1 MEEKWGIC
9 MEVYAMLS
17 LRVIVVYLLIVLLFR
32 LMGKREIG
40 ELGVIDL
47 VVFIMIADI
56 AVISIEEYRESF
68 FKPLLPMGILVL
80 IQILFSHLSLK
91 SRFFR
96 KIVDGEPTIIIK
108 DGKIVEKQMK
118 KQRYNFDDLLMQ
130 LRENNIRY
138 ISDVEYAI
146 LEPTGKLS
154 VIKKEKNKTGY
165 TVGLI
170 INGELQE
177 DKLLEIN
184 LNKEWLYD
192 ELNKRGIKNLKEVSF
207 CSYDNGKLYIDKN
220 NE

>member
-1 MEEKWGIC
+1 MKRNGGYDMEIYGII
-9 MEVYAMLS
+9 S
-17 LRVIVVYLLIVLLFR
+17 LRVVVVYLLIVLIFR

-40 ELGVIDL
+40 ELGIIDL

-56 AVISIEEYRESF
+56 AVIAIERYNESF

-80 IQILFSHLSLK
+80 IQVIFSHFSLR
-91 SRFFR
+91 SRNFR
-96 KIVDGEPTIIIK
+96 KLVESEPTIIIK
-108 DGKIVEKQMK
+108 DGKIIEKQME

-138 ISDVEYAI
+138 ISDVEFAI

-170 INGELQE
+170 IDGELQE
-177 DKLLEIN
+177 EKLSELN

-192 ELNKRGIKNLKEVSF
+192 ELNKRGIKNLKEISF
-207 CSYDNGKLYIDKN
+207 CSYENGKLYIDKN
-220 NE
+220 N

>member
-1 MEEKWGIC
+1 MDIYGII
-9 MEVYAMLS
+9 S
-17 LRVIVVYLLIVLLFR
+17 LRVVVVYLLIVLIFR

-40 ELGVIDL
+40 ELGIIDL

-56 AVISIEEYRESF
+56 AVIAIERYNESF

-80 IQILFSHLSLK
+80 IQVIFSQFSLR
-91 SRFFR
+91 SRNFR
-96 KIVDGEPTIIIK
+96 KLVDGEPIIIIK
-108 DGKIVEKQMK
+108 DGKIIEKQMK

-138 ISDVEYAI
+138 ISDVEFAI

-170 INGELQE
+170 IDGELQE
-177 DKLLEIN
+177 EKLSELN

-192 ELNKRGIKNLKEVSF
+192 ELNKRGIKNLKEISF
-207 CSYDNGKLYIDKN
+207 CSYENGKLYIDKN
-220 NE
+220 N

>member
-1 MEEKWGIC
+1 MEIYGII
-9 MEVYAMLS
+9 S
-17 LRVIVVYLLIVLLFR
+17 LRVVVVYLLIVLIFR

-40 ELGVIDL
+40 ELGIIDL

-56 AVISIEEYRESF
+56 AVIAIERYNESF
-68 FKPLLPMGILVL
+68 FKPMLPMGILVL
-80 IQILFSHLSLK
+80 IQVIFSHFSLR
-91 SRFFR
+91 SRNFR
-96 KIVDGEPTIIIK
+96 KLVESEPTIIIK
-108 DGKIVEKQMK
+108 DGKIIEKQMK

-138 ISDVEYAI
+138 ISDVEFAI

-170 INGELQE
+170 IDGELQE
-177 DKLLEIN
+177 EKLSELN

-192 ELNKRGIKNLKEVSF
+192 ELNKRGIKNLKEISF
-207 CSYDNGKLYIDKN
+207 CSYEKGKLYIDKN
-220 NE
+220 N

>member
-1 MEEKWGIC
+1 MEIYGII
-9 MEVYAMLS
+9 S
-17 LRVIVVYLLIVLLFR
+17 LRVVVVYLLIVLIFR

-40 ELGVIDL
+40 ELGIIDL

-56 AVISIEEYRESF
+56 AVIAIERYNESF

-80 IQILFSHLSLK
+80 IQVIFSQFSLR
-91 SRFFR
+91 SRNFR
-96 KIVDGEPTIIIK
+96 KLVDGEPTIIIK
-108 DGKIVEKQMK
+108 DGKIIEKQMK

-138 ISDVEYAI
+138 ISDVEFAI

-170 INGELQE
+170 IDGELQE
-177 DKLLEIN
+177 EKLSELN

-192 ELNKRGIKNLKEVSF
+192 ELNKRGIKNLKEISF
-207 CSYDNGKLYIDKN
+207 CSYENGKLYIDKN
-220 NE
+220 N

>member
-1 MEEKWGIC
+1 MEIYGII
-9 MEVYAMLS
+9 S
-17 LRVIVVYLLIVLLFR
+17 LRVVVVYLLIVLIFR

-40 ELGVIDL
+40 ELGIIDL

-56 AVISIEEYRESF
+56 AVIAIERYNESF
-68 FKPLLPMGILVL
+68 FKPMLPMGILVL
-80 IQILFSHLSLK
+80 IQVIFSQFSLR
-91 SRFFR
+91 SRNFR
-96 KIVDGEPTIIIK
+96 KLVDGEPIIIIK
-108 DGKIVEKQMK
+108 DGKIIEKQMK

-138 ISDVEYAI
+138 ISDVEFAI

-170 INGELQE
+170 IDGELQE
-177 DKLLEIN
+177 EKLSELN

-192 ELNKRGIKNLKEVSF
+192 ELNKRGIKNLKEISF
-207 CSYDNGKLYIDKN
+207 CSYENGKLYIDKN
-220 NE
+220 N

>member
-1 MEEKWGIC
+1 MEIYGII
-9 MEVYAMLS
+9 S
-17 LRVIVVYLLIVLLFR
+17 LRVVVVYLLIVLIFR
-32 LMGKREIG
+32 LMRKREIG
-40 ELGVIDL
+40 ELGIIDL

-56 AVISIEEYRESF
+56 AVIAIERYNESF

-80 IQILFSHLSLK
+80 IQVIFSHFSLR
-91 SRFFR
+91 SRNFR
-96 KIVDGEPTIIIK
+96 KLVDGEPTIIIK
-108 DGKIVEKQMK
+108 DGKIIEKQME

-138 ISDVEYAI
+138 ISDVEFAI

-170 INGELQE
+170 IDGELQE
-177 DKLLEIN
+177 EKLSELN

-192 ELNKRGIKNLKEVSF
+192 ELNKRGIKNLKEISF
-207 CSYDNGKLYIDKN
+207 CSYENGKLYIDKN
-220 NE
+220 N

>member
-1 MEEKWGIC
+1 
-9 MEVYAMLS
+9 MEVYGIIS
-17 LRVIVVYLLIVLLFR
+17 LRVVVVYLLIVLIFR

-56 AVISIEEYRESF
+56 AVIAIERYNESF
-68 FKPLLPMGILVL
+68 FKPILPMGILVL
-80 IQILFSHLSLK
+80 IQIIFSHLSLR
-91 SRFFR
+91 SRNFR
-96 KIVDGEPTIIIK
+96 KLVDGEPSIIIK
-108 DGKIVEKQMK
+108 DGKILEKQMK

-138 ISDVEYAI
+138 ISDVEFAI

-170 INGELQE
+170 IDGELQE
-177 DKLLEIN
+177 EKLSELN

-192 ELNKRGIKNLKEVSF
+192 ELNKRGIKNLKEISF
-207 CSYDNGKLYIDKN
+207 CSYENGKLYIDKYN
-220 NE
+220 

>member
-1 MEEKWGIC
+1 MEIYGII
-9 MEVYAMLS
+9 S
-17 LRVIVVYLLIVLLFR
+17 LRVVVVYLLIVLIFR

-40 ELGVIDL
+40 ELGIIDL

-56 AVISIEEYRESF
+56 AVIAIERYNESF

-80 IQILFSHLSLK
+80 IQVIFSHFSLR
-91 SRFFR
+91 SRNFR
-96 KIVDGEPTIIIK
+96 KLVESEPTIIIK
-108 DGKIVEKQMK
+108 DGKIIEKQIK

-138 ISDVEYAI
+138 ISDVEFAI

-170 INGELQE
+170 IDGELQE
-177 DKLLEIN
+177 EKLSELN

-192 ELNKRGIKNLKEVSF
+192 ELNKRGIKNLKEISF
-207 CSYDNGKLYIDKN
+207 CSYENGKLYIDKN
-220 NE
+220 N

>member
-1 MEEKWGIC
+1 MEIYGII
-9 MEVYAMLS
+9 S
-17 LRVIVVYLLIVLLFR
+17 LRVVVVYLLIVLIFR

-40 ELGVIDL
+40 ELGIIDL

-56 AVISIEEYRESF
+56 AVIAIERYNESF

-80 IQILFSHLSLK
+80 IQVIFSHFSLR
-91 SRFFR
+91 SRSFR
-96 KIVDGEPTIIIK
+96 KLVDGEPSIIIK
-108 DGKIVEKQMK
+108 DGKILEKQMK

-138 ISDVEYAI
+138 ISDVEFAI

-170 INGELQE
+170 IDGELQE
-177 DKLLEIN
+177 EKLLELN

-192 ELNKRGIKNLKEVSF
+192 ELNKRGIKNLKEISF
-207 CSYDNGKLYIDKN
+207 CSYENGKLYIDKN
-220 NE
+220 N

>member
-1 MEEKWGIC
+1 MEIYGII
-9 MEVYAMLS
+9 S
-17 LRVIVVYLLIVLLFR
+17 LRVVVVYLLIVLIFR

-40 ELGVIDL
+40 ELGIIDL

-56 AVISIEEYRESF
+56 AVIAIERYNESF

-80 IQILFSHLSLK
+80 IQVIFSQFSLR
-91 SRFFR
+91 SRNFR
-96 KIVDGEPTIIIK
+96 KLVDGEPIIIIK
-108 DGKIVEKQMK
+108 DGKIIEKQMK

-138 ISDVEYAI
+138 ISDVEFAI

-170 INGELQE
+170 IDGELQE
-177 DKLLEIN
+177 EKLSELN

-192 ELNKRGIKNLKEVSF
+192 ELNKRGIKNLKEISF
-207 CSYDNGKLYIDKN
+207 CSYENGKLYIDKN
-220 NE
+220 N

>member
-1 MEEKWGIC
+1 MEIYGII
-9 MEVYAMLS
+9 S
-17 LRVIVVYLLIVLLFR
+17 LRVVVVYLLIVLIFR
-32 LMGKREIG
+32 WMGKREIG
-40 ELGVIDL
+40 ELGIIDL

-56 AVISIEEYRESF
+56 AVIAIERYNESF

-80 IQILFSHLSLK
+80 IQVIFSQFSLR
-91 SRFFR
+91 SRNFR
-96 KIVDGEPTIIIK
+96 KLVDGEPTIIIK
-108 DGKIVEKQMK
+108 DGKIIEKQMK

-138 ISDVEYAI
+138 ISDVEFAI

-170 INGELQE
+170 IDGELQE
-177 DKLLEIN
+177 EKLSELN

-192 ELNKRGIKNLKEVSF
+192 ELNKRGIKNLKEISF
-207 CSYDNGKLYIDKN
+207 CSYENGKLYIDKN
-220 NE
+220 N

>member
-1 MEEKWGIC
+1 MEIYGII
-9 MEVYAMLS
+9 S
-17 LRVIVVYLLIVLLFR
+17 LRVVVVYLLIVLIFR

-40 ELGVIDL
+40 ELGIIDL

-56 AVISIEEYRESF
+56 AVIAIERYNESF

-80 IQILFSHLSLK
+80 IQVIFSQFSLR
-91 SRFFR
+91 SRNFR
-96 KIVDGEPTIIIK
+96 KLVDGEPIIIIK
-108 DGKIVEKQMK
+108 DGKIIEKQMK

-138 ISDVEYAI
+138 ISDVEFAI

-170 INGELQE
+170 IDGELQE
-177 DKLLEIN
+177 EKLSELN

-192 ELNKRGIKNLKEVSF
+192 ELNKRGIKNLKEISF
-207 CSYDNGKLYIDKN
+207 CSYENGKLYIDKYN
-220 NE
+220 K

>member
-1 MEEKWGIC
+1 MEIYGII
-9 MEVYAMLS
+9 S
-17 LRVIVVYLLIVLLFR
+17 LRVVVVYLLIVLIFR
-32 LMGKREIG
+32 WMGKREIG

-56 AVISIEEYRESF
+56 GVIAIERYNESF
-68 FKPLLPMGILVL
+68 FKPILPMGILVL
-80 IQILFSHLSLK
+80 IQIIFSHLSLR
-91 SRFFR
+91 SRNFR
-96 KIVDGEPTIIIK
+96 KLVDGEPSIIIK
-108 DGKIVEKQMK
+108 DGKIIEKQMK

-138 ISDVEYAI
+138 ISDVEFAI

-170 INGELQE
+170 IDGELQE
-177 DKLLEIN
+177 EKLSELN

-192 ELNKRGIKNLKEVSF
+192 ELNKRGIKNLKEISF
-207 CSYDNGKLYIDKN
+207 CSYENGKLYIDKN
-220 NE
+220 N

>member
-1 MEEKWGIC
+1 MEIYGII
-9 MEVYAMLS
+9 S
-17 LRVIVVYLLIVLLFR
+17 LRVVVVYLLIVLIFR

-40 ELGVIDL
+40 ELGIIDL

-56 AVISIEEYRESF
+56 AVISIERYNESF

-80 IQILFSHLSLK
+80 IQVIFSHFSLR
-91 SRFFR
+91 SRSFR
-96 KIVDGEPTIIIK
+96 KLVDGEPSIIIK
-108 DGKIVEKQMK
+108 DGKILEKQMK

-138 ISDVEYAI
+138 ISDVEFAI

-170 INGELQE
+170 IDGELQE
-177 DKLLEIN
+177 EKLLELN

-192 ELNKRGIKNLKEVSF
+192 ELNKRGIKNLKEISF
-207 CSYDNGKLYIDKN
+207 CSYENGKLYIDKN
-220 NE
+220 N

>member
-1 MEEKWGIC
+1 MVIYGIIT
-9 MEVYAMLS
+9 
-17 LRVIVVYLLIVLLFR
+17 LRVVVVYLLIVLIFR

-40 ELGVIDL
+40 ELGIIDL

-56 AVISIEEYRESF
+56 AVIAIERYNESF
-68 FKPLLPMGILVL
+68 FKPMLPMGILVL
-80 IQILFSHLSLK
+80 IQIIFSHLSLR
-91 SRFFR
+91 SRNFR
-96 KIVDGEPTIIIK
+96 KLVDGEPSIIIK
-108 DGKIVEKQMK
+108 DGKILEKQMK

-138 ISDVEYAI
+138 ISDVEFAI

-170 INGELQE
+170 IDGELQE
-177 DKLLEIN
+177 EKLLELN

-192 ELNKRGIKNLKEVSF
+192 ELNKRGIKNLKEISF
-207 CSYDNGKLYIDKN
+207 CSYENGKLYIDKN
-220 NE
+220 N

>member
-1 MEEKWGIC
+1 MVIYGII
-9 MEVYAMLS
+9 S
-17 LRVIVVYLLIVLLFR
+17 LRVVVVYLLIVLIFR

-40 ELGVIDL
+40 ELGIIDL

-56 AVISIEEYRESF
+56 AVIAIERYNESF
-68 FKPLLPMGILVL
+68 FKPMLPMGILVL
-80 IQILFSHLSLK
+80 IQIIFSHLSLR
-91 SRFFR
+91 SRNFR
-96 KIVDGEPTIIIK
+96 KLVDGEPSIIIK
-108 DGKIVEKQMK
+108 DGKILEKQMK

-138 ISDVEYAI
+138 ISDVEFAI

-170 INGELQE
+170 IDGELQE
-177 DKLLEIN
+177 EKLLELN

-192 ELNKRGIKNLKEVSF
+192 ELNKRGIKNLKEISF
-207 CSYDNGKLYIDKN
+207 CSYENGKLYIDKN
-220 NE
+220 N

>member
-1 MEEKWGIC
+1 MEIYGII
-9 MEVYAMLS
+9 S
-17 LRVIVVYLLIVLLFR
+17 LRVVVVYLLIVLIFR

-40 ELGVIDL
+40 ELGIIDL

-56 AVISIEEYRESF
+56 AVIAIERYNESF
-68 FKPLLPMGILVL
+68 FKPMLPMGILVL
-80 IQILFSHLSLK
+80 IQIIFSHLSLR
-91 SRFFR
+91 SRNFR
-96 KIVDGEPTIIIK
+96 KLVDGEPIIIIK
-108 DGKIVEKQMK
+108 DGKIIEKQMK

-138 ISDVEYAI
+138 ISDVEFAI

-170 INGELQE
+170 IDGELQE
-177 DKLLEIN
+177 EKLSELN

-192 ELNKRGIKNLKEVSF
+192 ELNKRGIKNLKEISF
-207 CSYDNGKLYIDKN
+207 CSYENGKLYIDKN
-220 NE
+220 N

>member
-1 MEEKWGIC
+1 MKRNGGYDMEIYGII
-9 MEVYAMLS
+9 S
-17 LRVIVVYLLIVLLFR
+17 LRVVVVYLLIVLIFR

-40 ELGVIDL
+40 ELGIIDL

-56 AVISIEEYRESF
+56 AVICIERYNESF

-80 IQILFSHLSLK
+80 IQIIFSHFSLR
-91 SRFFR
+91 SRSFR
-96 KIVDGEPTIIIK
+96 KLVDGEPTIIIK
-108 DGKIVEKQMK
+108 DGKIIEKQMK

-130 LRENNIRY
+130 LRENNIRF
-138 ISDVEYAI
+138 ISDVEFAI

-170 INGELQE
+170 IDGELQE
-177 DKLLEIN
+177 EKLSELN

-192 ELNKRGIKNLKEVSF
+192 ELNKRGIKNLKEISF
-207 CSYDNGKLYIDKN
+207 CSYENGKLYIDKN
-220 NE
+220 N

>member
-1 MEEKWGIC
+1 MEIYGII
-9 MEVYAMLS
+9 S
-17 LRVIVVYLLIVLLFR
+17 LRVVVVYLLIVLIFR

-40 ELGVIDL
+40 ELGIIDL

-56 AVISIEEYRESF
+56 AVISIERYNESF

-80 IQILFSHLSLK
+80 IQIIFSHFSLR
-91 SRFFR
+91 SRSFR
-96 KIVDGEPTIIIK
+96 KLVDGEPTIIIK
-108 DGKIVEKQMK
+108 DGKIIEKQMK

-130 LRENNIRY
+130 LRENNIRF
-138 ISDVEYAI
+138 ISDVEFAI

-170 INGELQE
+170 IDGELQE
-177 DKLLEIN
+177 EKLSELN

-192 ELNKRGIKNLKEVSF
+192 ELNKRGIKNLKEISF
-207 CSYDNGKLYIDKN
+207 CSYENGKLYIDKN
-220 NE
+220 N

>member
-1 MEEKWGIC
+1 MEIYGII
-9 MEVYAMLS
+9 S
-17 LRVIVVYLLIVLLFR
+17 LRVVVVYLLIVLIFR

-40 ELGVIDL
+40 ELGIIDL

-56 AVISIEEYRESF
+56 AVISIERYNESF

-80 IQILFSHLSLK
+80 TQIIFSHFSLR
-91 SRFFR
+91 SRSFR
-96 KIVDGEPTIIIK
+96 KLVDGEPTIIIK
-108 DGKIVEKQMK
+108 DGKIIEKQMK

-138 ISDVEYAI
+138 ISDVEFAI

-170 INGELQE
+170 IDGELQE
-177 DKLLEIN
+177 EKLLELN

-192 ELNKRGIKNLKEVSF
+192 ELNKRGIKNLKEISF
-207 CSYDNGKLYIDKN
+207 CSYENGKLYIDKN
-220 NE
+220 N

>member
-1 MEEKWGIC
+1 MEIYGII
-9 MEVYAMLS
+9 S
-17 LRVIVVYLLIVLLFR
+17 LRVVVVYLLIILIFR

-56 AVISIEEYRESF
+56 AVIAIERYNESF
-68 FKPLLPMGILVL
+68 FKPILPMGILVL
-80 IQILFSHLSLK
+80 IQIIFSHLSLR
-91 SRFFR
+91 SRNFR
-96 KIVDGEPTIIIK
+96 KLVDGEPSIIIK
-108 DGKIVEKQMK
+108 DGKILEKQMK

-154 VIKKEKNKTGY
+154 VIKKEKNKTCY

-170 INGELQE
+170 IDGELQE
-177 DKLLEIN
+177 EKLSELN

-192 ELNKRGIKNLKEVSF
+192 ELNKRGIKNLKEISF
-207 CSYDNGKLYIDKN
+207 CSYENGKLYIDKYN
-220 NE
+220 

>member
-1 MEEKWGIC
+1 MVIYGII
-9 MEVYAMLS
+9 S
-17 LRVIVVYLLIVLLFR
+17 LRVVVVYLLIVLIFR
-32 LMGKREIG
+32 WMGKREIG

-56 AVISIEEYRESF
+56 GVIAIERYNESF
-68 FKPLLPMGILVL
+68 FKPILPMGILVL
-80 IQILFSHLSLK
+80 IQIIFSHLSLR
-91 SRFFR
+91 SRNFR
-96 KIVDGEPTIIIK
+96 KLVDGEPSIIIK
-108 DGKIVEKQMK
+108 DGKIIEKQMK

-138 ISDVEYAI
+138 ISDVEFAI

-170 INGELQE
+170 IDGELQE
-177 DKLLEIN
+177 EKLSELN

-192 ELNKRGIKNLKEVSF
+192 ELNKRGIKNLKEISF
-207 CSYDNGKLYIDKN
+207 CSYENGKLYIDKYN
-220 NE
+220 K

>member
-1 MEEKWGIC
+1 MEIYGII
-9 MEVYAMLS
+9 S
-17 LRVIVVYLLIVLLFR
+17 LRVVVVYLLIVLIFR

-40 ELGVIDL
+40 ELGIIDL

-56 AVISIEEYRESF
+56 AVISIERYNESF

-80 IQILFSHLSLK
+80 IQIIFSHFSLR
-91 SRFFR
+91 SRSFR
-96 KIVDGEPTIIIK
+96 KLVDGEPSIIIK
-108 DGKIVEKQMK
+108 DGKILEKQMK

-138 ISDVEYAI
+138 ISDVEFAI

-170 INGELQE
+170 IDGELQE
-177 DKLLEIN
+177 EKLLELN

-192 ELNKRGIKNLKEVSF
+192 ELNKRGIKNLKEISF
-207 CSYDNGKLYIDKN
+207 CSYENGKLYIDKN
-220 NE
+220 N

>member
-1 MEEKWGIC
+1 MEIYGII
-9 MEVYAMLS
+9 S
-17 LRVIVVYLLIVLLFR
+17 LRVVVVYLLIVLIFR

-40 ELGVIDL
+40 ELGIIDL

-56 AVISIEEYRESF
+56 AVISIERYNESF

-80 IQILFSHLSLK
+80 IQVIFSHFSLR
-91 SRFFR
+91 SRSFR
-96 KIVDGEPTIIIK
+96 KLVDGEPTIIIK
-108 DGKIVEKQMK
+108 DGKIIEKQMK

-130 LRENNIRY
+130 LRENNIRF
-138 ISDVEYAI
+138 ISDVEFAI

-170 INGELQE
+170 IDGELQE
-177 DKLLEIN
+177 EKLSELN

-192 ELNKRGIKNLKEVSF
+192 ELNKRGIKNLKEISF
-207 CSYDNGKLYIDKN
+207 CSYENGKLYIDKN
-220 NE
+220 N

>member
-1 MEEKWGIC
+1 
-9 MEVYAMLS
+9 MEVYGIIS
-17 LRVIVVYLLIVLLFR
+17 LRVVVVYLLIVLIFR

-56 AVISIEEYRESF
+56 AVIAIERYNDSF
-68 FKPLLPMGILVL
+68 FKPILPMGILVL
-80 IQILFSHLSLK
+80 IQIIFSHLSLR
-91 SRFFR
+91 SRNFR
-96 KIVDGEPTIIIK
+96 KLVDGEPSIIIK
-108 DGKIVEKQMK
+108 DGKILEKQMK

-138 ISDVEYAI
+138 ISDVEFAI

-170 INGELQE
+170 IDGELQE
-177 DKLLEIN
+177 EKLSELN

-192 ELNKRGIKNLKEVSF
+192 ELNKRGIKNLKEISF
-207 CSYDNGKLYIDKN
+207 CSYENGKLYIDKYN
-220 NE
+220 